1 MGELLYWSR
10 CNITNNGIR
19 MTYQDFLDENL
30 SRYNIIKSTGDWIRG
45 MSDKNVVSL
54 AEEREFDVK
63 IWSVEELREM
73 LISDISA
80 DKLERREKKK
90 RKWQKEEEAG

>member
-1 MGELLYWSR
+1 MGKFLHWGRPHVTGS
-10 CNITNNGIR
+10 GIC

-63 IWSVEELREM
+63 IWSVEDLREM

-90 RKWQKEEEAG
+90 RKWQKKEEAG

>member
-1 MGELLYWSR
+1 
-10 CNITNNGIR
+10 

-30 SRYNIIKSTGDWIRG
+30 SRYNIIKSTDDWIKG
-45 MSDKNVVSL
+45 MSDKNIVSL

-73 LISDISA
+73 LCSDIAA

-90 RKWQKEEEAG
+90 RKWQNEEEAG

>member
-1 MGELLYWSR
+1 
-10 CNITNNGIR
+10 

-30 SRYNIIKSTGDWIRG
+30 SRYNIIKSTDDWIKG

-63 IWSVEELREM
+63 IWPVEELREM

-90 RKWQKEEEAG
+90 RKWQKEEEAE

>member
-1 MGELLYWSR
+1 
-10 CNITNNGIR
+10 

-45 MSDKNVVSL
+45 MSDKNIVSL

>member
-1 MGELLYWSR
+1 MGKFLHWSR
-10 CNITNNGIR
+10 SHITSSDIH

-30 SRYNIIKSTGDWIRG
+30 SRYNIIKSTDDWIKG

-54 AEEREFDVK
+54 AEERKFDTGS
-63 IWSVEELREM
+63 WSVEELREM
-73 LISDISA
+73 LCSSIAA

-90 RKWQKEEEAG
+90 ENGKT